1 MSGRAHQDYL
11 LNRYLIFELCRNTEG
26 YGLDFYVV
34 LFGCVV
40 ESDAVRVVVVTAV
53 RRLEVYLLA
62 ILVVAVA
69 RLTATVNMFVVVSV
83 AR

>member
-1 MSGRAHQDYL
+1 M
-11 LNRYLIFELCRNTEG
+11 G

-69 RLTATVNMFVVVSV
+69 RLTATMNMFVVVSV